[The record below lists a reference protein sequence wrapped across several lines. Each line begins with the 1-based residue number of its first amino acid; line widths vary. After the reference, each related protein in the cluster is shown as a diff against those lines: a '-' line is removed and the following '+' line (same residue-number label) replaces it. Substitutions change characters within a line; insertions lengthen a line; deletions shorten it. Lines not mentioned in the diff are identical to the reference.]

1 MDPWGEGVRRRS
13 GGVVVVGGTDVL
25 FHVSFFLGV
34 DSRSVSG
41 QLACA
46 LPHLSHQRST
56 REQAWRGTPKPTLA
70 ASGQRENRKIRTSYC
85 TRGNHRRQAVV
96 QGDSAREGRQQSSKE
111 LAPRRCQ
118 ILCRIF
124 VLTMR
129 LELYLAL

>member
-56 REQAWRGTPKPTLA
+56 SLA
-70 ASGQRENRKIRTSYC
+70 RNSKTNPGSFRAERENRKIRT
-85 TRGNHRRQAVV
+85 R
-96 QGDSAREGRQQSSKE
+96 
-111 LAPRRCQ
+111 
-118 ILCRIF
+118 
-124 VLTMR
+124 
-129 LELYLAL
+129 